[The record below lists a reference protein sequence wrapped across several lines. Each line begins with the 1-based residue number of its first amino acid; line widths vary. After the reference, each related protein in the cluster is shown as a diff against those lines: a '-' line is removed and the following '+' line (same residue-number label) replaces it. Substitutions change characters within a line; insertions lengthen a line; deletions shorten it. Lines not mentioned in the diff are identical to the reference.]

1 MQNLKLQCVVCGE
14 SKMISHFRKCRRLPD
29 ERLPW
34 CRHCD
39 NLHYVE
45 SYKDKVNVMNRLFDD
60 VVKQVELQAV
70 GKTVMQFNKTYFSMW
85 LYINPTFKSTYQT
98 YLDDTTLTKDYRVN
112 VISRTSMFSLRNLS
126 LELVDLEVPF
136 EVKILRDYSSKYKF

>member
-1 MQNLKLQCVVCGE
+1 
-14 SKMISHFRKCRRLPD
+14 
-29 ERLPW
+29 
-34 CRHCD
+34 
-39 NLHYVE
+39 
-45 SYKDKVNVMNRLFDD
+45 MNRLFDD

-85 LYINPTFKSTYQT
+85 LYINPTFKKTYQT

-136 EVKILRDYSSKYKF
+136 EVKILRDYSSKYKFD